1 MYLQIKKQEVTYDSK
16 IKWGTAHL
24 FTGFKVWAK
33 AWLTFLQAK
42 QTKKSHNLRFFRLKA
57 NKTRTVDVFTDST
70 ALRKVSLKHLV
81 VKMSKIWY
89 K

>member
-1 MYLQIKKQEVTYDSK
+1 MYLQIKKQQVTYDSK
-16 IKWGTAHL
+16 VKWGTAHL
-24 FTGFKVWAK
+24 FTGFK
-33 AWLTFLQAK
+33 AWTKVPLTFPQAK
-42 QTKKSHNLRFFRLKA
+42 QTKKRYNLRFFWLKA
-57 NKTRTVDVFTDST
+57 NKNGTADVFTDST

>member
-1 MYLQIKKQEVTYDSK
+1 MYLQIKKQQVTYDSK
-16 IKWGTAHL
+16 VKWGTAHL
-24 FTGFKVWAK
+24 FTGFKACTKV
-33 AWLTFLQAK
+33 WLTFPQAK
-42 QTKKSHNLRFFRLKA
+42 QTKKRYNLRFFRLKA
-57 NKTRTVDVFTDST
+57 NKNGTADVFTDST